1 MTAELGTGL
10 ANTAIPTL
18 ISNARDKTDFYNKN
32 CYLFIIVSFLKN
44 ETIMKIIMEPK
55 LSLTKNLMS
64 LKSYRAILTSLVF
77 AVSLSGCN
85 LPTTSPQTSNI
96 PNSSNTSELKDKKV
110 ILTTFTV
117 LADMTQNVSGDKAI
131 VESITKVGAEIHGYE
146 PTPSDLRR
154 GQSADLILD
163 NGMNLERWADRFYNS
178 FPKVDRLTLS
188 EGIQPI
194 NIAENSYQGK
204 PNPHAWM
211 SPQNALIYVENIRKA
226 LSKADPV
233 NAATY
238 AANAKAY
245 SQQILAIDTKL
256 KQTISTIPPDQRYI
270 VSCEGAFS
278 YLARDYG
285 LKEVYIWPVNAE
297 QQATPKQVEKVIE
310 TVKAKK
316 IPTVFCE
323 STVSDKA
330 MQQVVKE
337 TGAKYGGVFYV
348 DSLSPPDGLTPT
360 YLKLLEYN
368 VNTLIK
374 GLQ

>member
-1 MTAELGTGL
+1 M
-10 ANTAIPTL
+10 
-18 ISNARDKTDFYNKN
+18 K
-32 CYLFIIVSFLKN
+32 V
-44 ETIMKIIMEPK
+44 IMKPSRLICSK
-55 LSLTKNLMS
+55 SLTS
-64 LKSYRAILTSLVF
+64 WKSHPAILTSLVL
-77 AVSLSGCN
+77 AISLSGCS
-85 LPTTSPQTSNI
+85 LPTPPNS
-96 PNSSNTSELKDKKV
+96 NSSNSTITSERKDKKDQKV

-117 LADMTQNVSGDKAI
+117 LADMVQNVAGDKAI
-131 VESITKVGAEIHGYE
+131 VESITKAGAEIHGYE

-163 NGMNLERWADRFYNS
+163 NGLNLERWAERFYNS

-194 NIAENSYQGK
+194 NITEEAYQGK

-211 SPQNALIYVENIRKA
+211 SPQNALIYVENIRKE
-226 LSKADPV
+226 LGKIDPA
-233 NAATY
+233 NTATY
-238 AANAKAY
+238 DANAQAY
-245 SQQILAIDTKL
+245 SQQIQALDAKL
-256 KQTISTIPPDQRYI
+256 KQEIAAIPTDKRYI

-278 YLARDYG
+278 YIARDYG

-297 QQATPKQVEKVIE
+297 QQATPKQIEKVIE
-310 TVKAKK
+310 VVKAKQ